1 MPAHSNYRVQE
12 AVSAG
17 GVVHRPG
24 SIGLEVL
31 LLETANGIWGLPKGT
46 PDAGETMVETARR
59 EVCEETGLQV
69 VVEDKI
75 GTIEY
80 WFARAE
86 EQTRYHKHVHFWL
99 MRPVGGDLSL
109 HDDEHISVEWVHL
122 AEALRRV
129 THATSAETLQRA
141 ADLLSERAASPE
153 SRSRRP

>member
-1 MPAHSNYRVQE
+1 MPADSNYRVQE

-24 SIGLEVL
+24 STGLEVL
-31 LLETANGIWGLPKGT
+31 LLETPNGIWGLPKGT
-46 PDAGETMVETARR
+46 PAAGETIVETAVR

-80 WFARAE
+80 WFARSE

-99 MRPVGGDLSL
+99 MRPVGGDLNL
-109 HDDEHISVEWVHL
+109 HDNEHVRVEWVHL

-129 THATSAETLQRA
+129 THATSAETLQKA
-141 ADLLSERAASPE
+141 ADLLAERSSTAP
-153 SRSRRP
+153 SREQV

>member
-1 MPAHSNYRVQE
+1 MPADSNYRVQE

-17 GVVHRPG
+17 GVVHRRG
-24 SIGLEVL
+24 ATGVEVL
-31 LLETANGIWGLPKGT
+31 LLETPNGIWGLPKGT
-46 PDAGETMVETARR
+46 PDAGESMDETALR

-69 VVEDKI
+69 VLEDKI

-80 WFARAE
+80 WFARSE

-109 HDDEHISVEWVHL
+109 HDDEHVSVEWVHL

-129 THATSAETLQRA
+129 THVNSAETLQKA
-141 ADLLSERAASPE
+141 ADLLAGRPSLDP
-153 SRSRRP
+153 SREQA